1 MRAPVFIPLF
11 VLALL
16 AALSF
21 GADVVAGVMEVS
33 GMETDLG
40 LRLMPPS
47 ARHLLGT
54 DELGRDVFA
63 RLLEGGRV
71 SLMIGLATAAL
82 AAGLG
87 ALLGAAAGYLGG
99 LFDAA
104 VMRVADFMLA
114 LPGLPLLI
122 VLSAVD
128 MGKVGFENGVPDAA
142 RIIVLLS
149 LFGWMGTARLAR
161 ARARVLAAADFTR
174 AARALGASHMR
185 IIFRHILPGISR
197 TVAAAAALAAG
208 GAVMAES
215 ALSFLGLGVRPPAAS
230 WGAMLAGAQ
239 ENLWDRPALALWPG
253 VMIFVTV
260 LSAAALADGLAG
272 DATSS

>member
-1 MRAPVFIPLF
+1 MRVWAPLF
-11 VLALL
+11 VLTLL
-16 AALSF
+16 AALAF
-21 GADVVAGVMEVS
+21 GSDLVAGLMGVS
-33 GMETDLG
+33 ATETDLG

-71 SLMIGLATAAL
+71 SLLIGLLTALL

-87 ALLGAAAGYLGG
+87 AALGAAAGYAGG

-114 LPGLPLLI
+114 LPALPLLI
-122 VLSAVD
+122 VLSALD
-128 MGKVGFENGVPDAA
+128 MGKIGFEGGVSDAA
-142 RIIVLLS
+142 RIVALLS

-161 ARARVLAAADFTR
+161 ARARILAAADFTR
-174 AARALGASHMR
+174 AARALGVPGGR
-185 IIFRHILPGISR
+185 IVLRHILPGISR

-230 WGAMLAGAQ
+230 WGAMLTNAQ

-253 VMIFVTV
+253 LMILVTV
-260 LSAAALADGLAG
+260 LSAAALADGLAE
-272 DATSS
+272 DKA